1 MKIDLLAPA
10 ALAVAMLT
18 LAACG
23 GGGGGSSTVAPPA
36 DEEGAQSLTGSQP
49 PAESAAAQGAR
60 ADGILGRVDSLIVS
74 SLYGNST
81 HPQVPTFTLR
91 SNCQGTTCAFR
102 EPRSGAS
109 VTVSLSELEA
119 TSSTRDGISLTRNG
133 ITLHQ
138 GAADDLEYY
147 GAWMQHAAFALQQE
161 TGTIAFE
168 GADYRWR
175 ARYGIA
181 GGDLTGS
188 LPTDIAATW
197 RGVMVGTPTQGDLA
211 GNVLQGDATL
221 VYGFGEGNAMLDAA
235 FTDIKDLNRLAAHSV
250 ESVRFDDVPVQGNG
264 TFSAGGT
271 GSRIQGA
278 FYGPDQ
284 VEAAGVF
291 ERSNIVGAFGAIKAP

>member
-23 GGGGGSSTVAPPA
+23 GGGGSGSTTAPPA
-36 DEEGAQSLTGSQP
+36 DAAGAQSLTGSQP
-49 PAESAAAQGAR
+49 PAESAAAQAAR
-60 ADGILGRVDSLIVS
+60 ADGILGRADSLIVS
-74 SLYGNST
+74 GLHGNSD

-102 EPRSGAS
+102 EPNSGAS

-119 TSSTRDGISLTRNG
+119 TSATRGGISLTRNG

-138 GAADDLEYY
+138 GAAADLEFY
-147 GAWMQHAAFALQQE
+147 GAWLQHAAFALQKE
-161 TGTIAFE
+161 TGTIAVE
-168 GADYRWR
+168 GTDYRWR
-175 ARYGIA
+175 ARYGVA

-188 LPTDIAATW
+188 LPTDVAATW
-197 RGVMVGTPTQGDLA
+197 RGVMVGTPAQGELA
-211 GNVLQGDATL
+211 GNFLQGDATL
-221 VYGFGEGNAMLDAA
+221 VYGMSSGSAMLDAA
-235 FTDIKDLNRLAAHSV
+235 FTNIKNLNRLAAHSV
-250 ESVRFDDVPVQGNG
+250 ASVRFDDVPVQGNG
-264 TFSAGGT
+264 TFGAGGA

-284 VEAAGVF
+284 AEAAGVF
-291 ERSNIVGAFGAIKAP
+291 ERSNIVGAFGALKAP